1 MAVYFFDSSA
11 VVKRYINETGTLWV
25 QSVADARSGNLIYI
39 AAITSVEVVAAI
51 TRRMKSGS
59 ITSQDGA
66 LAISEFRHHL
76 SNEYFE
82 IEMKHPVISRAM
94 LIAESHAL
102 RGYDAVQLAAALEVN
117 ANLLSL
123 AMPALTLVSS
133 DNDLNA
139 AASVEALKI
148 ENPIL
153 H

>member
-25 QSVADARSGNLIYI
+25 QSIADPRSGNLIYI

-59 ITSQDGA
+59 ITSQG
-66 LAISEFRHHL
+66 
-76 SNEYFE
+76 
-82 IEMKHPVISRAM
+82 
-94 LIAESHAL
+94 
-102 RGYDAVQLAAALEVN
+102 GYDAIQLAAALEVN

-133 DNDLNA
+133 DNDLNV

>member
-1 MAVYFFDSSA
+1 LAAYFFDSSA
-11 VVKRYINETGTLWV
+11 IVKRYLKEAGTGWV
-25 QSVADARSGNLIYI
+25 RSLIEPRTGNLIYI

-51 TRRMKSGS
+51 TRRTKSGS
-59 ITSQDGA
+59 ISPDDAA
-66 LAISEFRHHL
+66 LAISEFRNHL
-76 SNEYFE
+76 FNEYFE
-82 IEMKHPVISRAM
+82 IEVNHSVINSAM
-94 LIAESHAL
+94 LMAESHAL

-139 AASVEALKI
+139 AAASETLKV